1 MQEKEFETAVNEF
14 VMQRINAFEIEEN
27 SGADEALNDFYCH
40 LRILKGCVKQE
51 YIDFD
56 NSCTVLVGELKN
68 TFYRAGF
75 SNAVTFLL
83 GWRDGTWK

>member
-14 VMQRINAFEIEEN
+14 VMQRINTFEIKEN

-40 LRILKGCVKQE
+40 LRNLKGCVKQE

-75 SNAVTFLL
+75 SDAVTFLL